1 MNTSIKNNNTNN
13 VILSIL
19 ILSLFVHLRYETS
32 LVIIR
37 PFDLLCIIV
46 FPFIIL
52 IKNSEDGKSNSGFSY
67 LIPFFL
73 IHAFSALTVGTD
85 NFIRESLQIM
95 IILFFSII
103 LSKFKTRVQ
112 YKETINYL
120 FLGALIITV
129 WTILWHLGRG
139 YWVGWKQLP
148 DTRIIFTVITILS
161 FLFTTFFE
169 RYKKNQILILLFILL
184 PILIMSGERKALLIF
199 LILFLVRYTPGIS
212 IKTIFIL
219 FIIYLSFNILNT
231 FIENPYINKK
241 IYNMLNIMQ
250 TGNVNY
256 FFSTGQISQND
267 TFSNLQRVFSFQV
280 SKEYFL
286 ENPFL
291 GIGTNKYVI
300 LVNEQYY
307 NLPKFMKLGIHGEFQ
322 RVLVENGLVGII
334 AYLFIWY
341 KSWTRT
347 KIILLKAQK
356 NGLINKEQLN
366 FLLYS
371 IYLTFAFYVGTEASS
386 TRSFLLLVIISL
398 LPDYLGYNLSR
409 IKNIKMNR

>member
-1 MNTSIKNNNTNN
+1 MNTNTKYNRTNN
-13 VILSIL
+13 IILSIL
-19 ILSLFVHLRYETS
+19 ILSLFIHLRFETT

-37 PFDLLCIIV
+37 PFDLLCIII
-46 FPFIIL
+46 FPFVIL
-52 IKNSEDGKSNSGFSY
+52 IKNSEDGISSSGFLY

-73 IHAFSALTVGTD
+73 VHAFSALTVGTD
-85 NFIRESLQIM
+85 NFIRESLQIIIIIFFA
-95 IILFFSII
+95 IILT
-103 LSKFKTRVQ
+103 KFKTKTQ
-112 YKETINYL
+112 YQIVINYL
-120 FLGALIITV
+120 FFGALIITV
-129 WTILWHLGRG
+129 WTILWHLGQG

-148 DTRIIFTVITILS
+148 DTRIIFTIITILT

-169 RYKKNQILILLFILL
+169 KYKKKQILILLFVLL

-199 LILFLVRYTPGIS
+199 LILFLIRYSPGVS

-219 FIIYLSFNILNT
+219 FLMYLSFHILNT
-231 FIENPYINKK
+231 FIENPYITNK
-241 IYNMLNIMQ
+241 INTMLNIMQ

-256 FFSTGQISQND
+256 FFNTGQINQYD
-267 TFSNLQRVFSFQV
+267 TFSNLQRAFSFQI

-291 GIGTNKYVI
+291 GIGTNKYEI

-347 KIILLKAQK
+347 KIILFETLK
-356 NGLINKEQLN
+356 NGLINKEQSN
-366 FLLYS
+366 FLIYS
-371 IYLTFAFYVGTEASS
+371 VYLTFAFYIGTEASS

-398 LPDYLGYNLSR
+398 LPDYLGYNFSR
-409 IKNIKMNR
+409 IKKKLND

>member
-1 MNTSIKNNNTNN
+1 MIDTFETNIFYQYDVEGKNINQHKLADYKYTFSSGC
-13 VILSIL
+13 VW
-19 ILSLFVHLRYETS
+19 
-32 LVIIR
+32 
-37 PFDLLCIIV
+37 D
-46 FPFIIL
+46 
-52 IKNSEDGKSNSGFSY
+52 SNY
-67 LIPFFL
+67 
-73 IHAFSALTVGTD
+73 
-85 NFIRESLQIM
+85 
-95 IILFFSII
+95 
-103 LSKFKTRVQ
+103 
-112 YKETINYL
+112 
-120 FLGALIITV
+120 
-129 WTILWHLGRG
+129 
-139 YWVGWKQLP
+139 
-148 DTRIIFTVITILS
+148 
-161 FLFTTFFE
+161 
-169 RYKKNQILILLFILL
+169 ILLSDTKGIQIF
-184 PILIMSGERKALLIF
+184 ALENMN
-199 LILFLVRYTPGIS
+199 
-212 IKTIFIL
+212 IKSTID
-219 FIIYLSFNILNT
+219 
-231 FIENPYINKK
+231 
-241 IYNMLNIMQ
+241 
-250 TGNVNY
+250 
-256 FFSTGQISQND
+256 ND

-307 NLPKFMKLGIHGEFQ
+307 NLPKFMKLGIHGELQ

-356 NGLINKEQLN
+356 NRLINKEQLN

>member
-1 MNTSIKNNNTNN
+1 MNTNTKYKHTNN
-13 VILSIL
+13 IILSIL
-19 ILSLFVHLRYETS
+19 ILSLFIHLRFETT

-37 PFDLLCIIV
+37 PFDLLCIII

-52 IKNSEDGKSNSGFSY
+52 IKNSEDGKSNLGFSY

-95 IILFFSII
+95 IILFFAII

-120 FLGALIITV
+120 FFGALIITV
-129 WTILWHLGRG
+129 GTIFWHLEKG

-148 DTRIIFTVITILS
+148 DTRIIFTIITILT
-161 FLFTTFFE
+161 FLFITFFE
-169 RYKKNQILILLFILL
+169 KYKKKQILILLFILL
-184 PILIMSGERKALLIF
+184 PILIMSGERKALIIF
-199 LILFLVRYTPGIS
+199 LILFLVRYSPGIS

-219 FIIYLSFNILNT
+219 FMIYLLFNILNT
-231 FIENPYINKK
+231 FIENAYISNK
-241 IYNMLNIMQ
+241 INTMLNILQ

-256 FFSTGQISQND
+256 FFSTGQINQND
-267 TFSNLQRVFSFQV
+267 TFSNLQRAFSFQV

-334 AYLFIWY
+334 AYLYIWY

-347 KIILLKAQK
+347 KIILFETLK
-356 NGLINKEQLN
+356 NGLINKAQSN
-366 FLLYS
+366 FLIYS
-371 IYLTFAFYVGTEASS
+371 VYLTFAFYIGTEASS

-398 LPDYLGYNLSR
+398 LPDYLDYYFNR
-409 IKNIKMNR
+409 IKKN

>member
-1 MNTSIKNNNTNN
+1 
-13 VILSIL
+13 
-19 ILSLFVHLRYETS
+19 
-32 LVIIR
+32 
-37 PFDLLCIIV
+37 
-46 FPFIIL
+46 
-52 IKNSEDGKSNSGFSY
+52 
-67 LIPFFL
+67 
-73 IHAFSALTVGTD
+73 
-85 NFIRESLQIM
+85 
-95 IILFFSII
+95 
-103 LSKFKTRVQ
+103 
-112 YKETINYL
+112 
-120 FLGALIITV
+120 
-129 WTILWHLGRG
+129 
-139 YWVGWKQLP
+139 
-148 DTRIIFTVITILS
+148 
-161 FLFTTFFE
+161 
-169 RYKKNQILILLFILL
+169 
-184 PILIMSGERKALLIF
+184 MSGERKALLIF
-199 LILFLVRYTPGIS
+199 LILFLVRYSPGIS
-212 IKTIFIL
+212 IKTIFLL

-231 FIENPYINKK
+231 FIENPYINNK
-241 IYNMLNIMQ
+241 IDNMLNIMQ

-256 FFSTGQISQND
+256 FFSTGQISPND

-307 NLPKFMKLGIHGEFQ
+307 NLPGFMKLGIHGEFQ

>member
-1 MNTSIKNNNTNN
+1 MITSIKKNNTSN

-37 PFDLLCIIV
+37 PFDLLCIII

-52 IKNSEDGKSNSGFSY
+52 IKNSEDDKSNSGFSY

-73 IHAFSALTVGTD
+73 IHAFSALTVGAD
-85 NFIRESLQIM
+85 NFIRESLQIT

-129 WTILWHLGRG
+129 GTMFWHLEKG
-139 YWVGWKQLP
+139 YWVGWKQLH
-148 DTRIIFTVITILS
+148 DTRIIFTIITILT
-161 FLFTTFFE
+161 FLFITFFE
-169 RYKKNQILILLFILL
+169 KYKKKHILILLFILL
-184 PILIMSGERKALLIF
+184 PILIMSGERKALIIF
-199 LILFLVRYTPGIS
+199 LILFLVRYSPGIS

-219 FIIYLSFNILNT
+219 FMMYLLFNILNT
-231 FIENPYINKK
+231 FIENAYINNK
-241 IYNMLNIMQ
+241 ISTMLNILQ

-256 FFSTGQISQND
+256 FFSTGQINQND
-267 TFSNLQRVFSFQV
+267 TFSNLQRAFSFQV

-334 AYLFIWY
+334 AYLYIWY

-347 KIILLKAQK
+347 KIVLFEAQK

-398 LPDYLGYNLSR
+398 LPDYISHNFSKIR
-409 IKNIKMNR
+409 IKIEK

>member
-1 MNTSIKNNNTNN
+1 MNTSIKNNNTSN

-19 ILSLFVHLRYETS
+19 ILSLFVHLRYETP

-52 IKNSEDGKSNSGFSY
+52 IKNSEDGKNNSGLSY
-67 LIPFFL
+67 LIPFFF
-73 IHAFSALTVGTD
+73 IHAFSALTVGAD
-85 NFIRESLQIM
+85 NFIRESLQI
-95 IILFFSII
+95 IVILFFAII

-129 WTILWHLGRG
+129 GTMFWHLEKG
-139 YWVGWKQLP
+139 YWVGWKQLH
-148 DTRIIFTVITILS
+148 DTRIIFTIITILT
-161 FLFTTFFE
+161 FLFITFFE
-169 RYKKNQILILLFILL
+169 KYKKKHILILLFILL
-184 PILIMSGERKALLIF
+184 PILIMSGERKALIIF
-199 LILFLVRYTPGIS
+199 LILFLVRYSPGIS

-219 FIIYLSFNILNT
+219 FMMYLLFNILNT
-231 FIENPYINKK
+231 FIENAYINNK
-241 IYNMLNIMQ
+241 ISTMLNILQ

-256 FFSTGQISQND
+256 FFSTGQINQND
-267 TFSNLQRVFSFQV
+267 TFSNLQRAFSFQV

-334 AYLFIWY
+334 AYLYIWY

-347 KIILLKAQK
+347 KIVLFEAQK

-398 LPDYLGYNLSR
+398 LPDYISHNFSKIR
-409 IKNIKMNR
+409 IKIEK